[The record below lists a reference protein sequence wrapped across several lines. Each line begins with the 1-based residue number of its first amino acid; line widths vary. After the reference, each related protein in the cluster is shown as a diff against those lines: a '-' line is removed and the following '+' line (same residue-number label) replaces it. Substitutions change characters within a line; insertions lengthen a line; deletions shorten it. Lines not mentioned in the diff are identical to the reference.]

1 VRALIKMN
9 PTRRREDNLR
19 EVKQFLVIENYII
32 PTMLNCPNYTF
43 GQDKTPET
51 TILTSKAKRKLQRLF
66 SLTVLACTG
75 VLKSVFGSWSR
86 INRICSS
93 IFAGIWWS
101 FFLIGWIWPSSF
113 LFRWVDENGWNET
126 ITY

>member
-1 VRALIKMN
+1 MN

-51 TILTSKAKRKLQRLF
+51 TILTSKQRE
-66 SLTVLACTG
+66 SCRG
-75 VLKSVFGSWSR
+75 Y
-86 INRICSS
+86 
-93 IFAGIWWS
+93 
-101 FFLIGWIWPSSF
+101 FL
-113 LFRWVDENGWNET
+113 
-126 ITY
+126 